1 MKNSVYFPFSQSFI
15 AGNGGNT
22 NQSHLPGLIYSQSD
36 DEVRAAQ
43 QMLQNNDYRALNNTS
58 MLT

>member
-15 AGNGGNT
+15 AGNGANT
-22 NQSHLPGLIYSQSD
+22 NQSQLPGLIYSQSD
-36 DEVRAAQ
+36 DEMRAAQ